1 MTTIV
6 MLPTPPAA
14 QPARSAQPSRGGAS
28 GAAADRD
35 FARTLDEVS
44 GRQDRAAHDDDA
56 PADVPEDAPAADA
69 APVDGSDV
77 RADGT
82 GARADGDAARPDGE
96 SARPAAL
103 LLSIAQI
110 VQSAAGALDAA
121 AGSRPV
127 DAAAVLAAG
136 VPVPEAQVPGT
147 GGATVATDAA
157 SADDEGAL
165 APVIDLASRR
175 APHVPTQR
183 GAGGAPGAAGAA
195 GDATGVRP
203 AVDPATLGA
212 PPAPVLG
219 ADAPTGAPRLFAV
232 EAPSVPGVPADAP
245 AGDAAAGA
253 PVVRAV
259 EGTVASTSTTQAPSA
274 AVGVSPTAAPSA
286 TTATTPTSAPAA
298 PQAPADVPLAEQL
311 SGRLTSLR
319 SAGPGQHILTLRVD
333 PESIG
338 PVRVVAHIGADG
350 VRIEL
355 FGATDQA
362 REALRQA
369 MPDLRRDLVAAGL
382 PGGLDLGT
390 GSGPGLRGQGTGTGT
405 GTGTDGSPSGQGGAP
420 GEGGPSHPGA
430 EAGAPQTT
438 PTTGG
443 HAAHL
448 DLLV

>member
-14 QPARSAQPSRGGAS
+14 QPARSAQPSRSGGP
-28 GAAADRD
+28 GAATDRD

-44 GRQDRAAHDDDA
+44 GRQDPAEQDDA
-56 PADVPEDAPAADA
+56 TADVPADVEAPGTAS
-69 APVDGSDV
+69 VDGSEV

-82 GARADGDAARPDGE
+82 GARPDGGPAHPDGE
-96 SARPAAL
+96 PVRPAAL

-110 VQSAAGALDAA
+110 VQTAAGALDAA

-136 VPVPEAQVPGT
+136 VAVPDAQVTATATAAGT
-147 GGATVATDAA
+147 AAAA
-157 SADDEGAL
+157 STDGEPAL

-175 APHVPTQR
+175 AGAHVPTQR
-183 GAGGAPGAAGAA
+183 GAGGQLGAAGAA

-203 AVDPATLGA
+203 AADPATLGA
-212 PPAPVLG
+212 PAAPVLG
-219 ADAPTGAPRLFAV
+219 ADAAAGAPRLFAV
-232 EAPSVPGVPADAP
+232 EAPSVPGTSAEAP
-245 AGDAAAGA
+245 ATDAADGA
-253 PVVRAV
+253 PVVRPV
-259 EGTVASTSTTQAPSA
+259 EAPVASGSATQAPSA
-274 AVGVSPTAAPSA
+274 AVGVSPTAAPTA
-286 TTATTPTSAPAA
+286 TTAATPTTAPAS
-298 PQAPADVPLAEQL
+298 PQTPAEVPLAEQL

-319 SAGPGQHILTLRVD
+319 SAGPGQHVLTLRVD

-355 FGATDQA
+355 FGGNDQA

-369 MPDLRRDLVAAGL
+369 MPDLRRDLLAAGL
-382 PGGLDLGT
+382 AGGLDLGT

-405 GTGTDGSPSGQGGAP
+405 GAEGGAGQGRAP
-420 GEGGPSHPGA
+420 GGNGSERPGA
-430 EAGAPQTT
+430 EAGAAPTT
-438 PTTGG
+438 PTVGG

>member
-14 QPARSAQPSRGGAS
+14 QPARSAQPSRSGAS

-44 GRQDRAAHDDDA
+44 GRQDRTAHDDAA

-69 APVDGSDV
+69 APVEGSDE
-77 RADGT
+77 RADAT
-82 GARADGDAARPDGE
+82 GARPEGEAARPDGE

-136 VPVPEAQVPGT
+136 VPVADAQVPGT
-147 GGATVATDAA
+147 GGATVTTAAA
-157 SADDEGAL
+157 SADAEAAL

-183 GAGGAPGAAGAA
+183 GAGGQPGAAGAAGPA

-245 AGDAAAGA
+245 APTAADGA
-253 PVVRAV
+253 PAVRAA
-259 EGTVASTSTTQAPSA
+259 EATVASPTTTQAPSA

-286 TTATTPTSAPAA
+286 TTATTATSAPAA

-319 SAGPGQHILTLRVD
+319 SAGPGQHVLTLRVD

-338 PVRVVAHIGADG
+338 PVRVVAHIGAEG

-405 GTGTDGSPSGQGGAP
+405 GGSTSGQGGAP
-420 GEGGPSHPGA
+420 GDGGPGHPGA

>member
-14 QPARSAQPSRGGAS
+14 QPARSAQPSRSGAP

-77 RADGT
+77 RAHGT
-82 GARADGDAARPDGE
+82 GARPDGDAARPDGE

-136 VPVPEAQVPGT
+136 VPAADAQVSGT
-147 GGATVATDAA
+147 GGATVTTDAA
-157 SADDEGAL
+157 SADAEGAL

-183 GAGGAPGAAGAA
+183 GAGGRPGAAGAA

-212 PPAPVLG
+212 PLAPVLG

-245 AGDAAAGA
+245 AVDAADGA
-253 PVVRAV
+253 RVVRPV
-259 EGTVASTSTTQAPSA
+259 EAPVASTSTTQAPSA

-405 GTGTDGSPSGQGGAP
+405 GGNASGQGGAP
-420 GEGGPSHPGA
+420 GDGGPGHPAA

>member
-14 QPARSAQPSRGGAS
+14 QPARSAQPSRGS
-28 GAAADRD
+28 GPATDRD

-44 GRQDRAAHDDDA
+44 GRQDRTAHDDDA
-56 PADVPEDAPAADA
+56 PADAPDDAPAADT
-69 APVDGSDV
+69 APADGPDV
-77 RADGT
+77 RADAT
-82 GARADGDAARPDGE
+82 AARPDGDAARPDGD

-121 AGSRPV
+121 GGSRPV

-136 VPVPEAQVPGT
+136 APGAQVSGA
-147 GGATVATDAA
+147 GGATATTDAA
-157 SADDEGAL
+157 SADAASAEGAL

-175 APHVPTQR
+175 AAHVPTQR
-183 GAGGAPGAAGAA
+183 GADGLPGAAGPA

-203 AVDPATLGA
+203 GVDPATLGA

-219 ADAPTGAPRLFAV
+219 ADAPAGAPRLFAV
-232 EAPSVPGVPADAP
+232 DAPSVPGVPADTP
-245 AGDAAAGA
+245 AAKPADGPPA
-253 PVVRAV
+253 VRAA
-259 EGTVASTSTTQAPSA
+259 EATVPSPAQAPSA

-319 SAGPGQHILTLRVD
+319 SAGPGQHVLTLRVD

-338 PVRVVAHIGADG
+338 PVRVVAHIGAEG

-405 GTGTDGSPSGQGGAP
+405 GGSTTGQGGAP
-420 GEGGPSHPGA
+420 GDGGPGRPGA
-430 EAGAPQTT
+430 EAGAQQTT

>member
-14 QPARSAQPSRGGAS
+14 QPARSAQPSRSGAP

-77 RADGT
+77 RAHGT
-82 GARADGDAARPDGE
+82 GARPDGDAARPDGE

-136 VPVPEAQVPGT
+136 VPAADAQVSGT
-147 GGATVATDAA
+147 GGATVTTDAA
-157 SADDEGAL
+157 SADAEGAL

-183 GAGGAPGAAGAA
+183 GAGGRPGAAGAA

-212 PPAPVLG
+212 PLAPVLG

-232 EAPSVPGVPADAP
+232 EACRKALERLDYPNLAP
-245 AGDAAAGA
+245 ALEYGTRLADGFSNAYWGA
-253 PVVRAV
+253 C
-259 EGTVASTSTTQAPSA
+259 E
-274 AVGVSPTAAPSA
+274 AVG
-286 TTATTPTSAPAA
+286 
-298 PQAPADVPLAEQL
+298 EE
-311 SGRLTSLR
+311 
-319 SAGPGQHILTLRVD
+319 LTLALG
-333 PESIG
+333 ETG
-338 PVRVVAHIGADG
+338 ETENH
-350 VRIEL
+350 L
-355 FGATDQA
+355 LQA
-362 REALRQA
+362 VLYALHRG
-369 MPDLRRDLVAAGL
+369 LAGC
-382 PGGLDLGT
+382 
-390 GSGPGLRGQGTGTGT
+390 
-405 GTGTDGSPSGQGGAP
+405 
-420 GEGGPSHPGA
+420 
-430 EAGAPQTT
+430 
-438 PTTGG
+438 
-443 HAAHL
+443 
-448 DLLV
+448 